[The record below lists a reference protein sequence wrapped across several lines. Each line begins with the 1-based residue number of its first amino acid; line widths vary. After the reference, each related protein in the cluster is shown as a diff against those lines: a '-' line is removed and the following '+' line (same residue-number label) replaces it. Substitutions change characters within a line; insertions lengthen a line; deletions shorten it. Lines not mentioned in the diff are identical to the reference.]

1 MEHLSFDVVIIGS
14 GGAGLR
20 AAIEVRKKGL
30 EPCIISKA
38 SPGMGTSTI
47 LSEGDFAGA
56 AEGGTVDE
64 HRQWTLRA
72 GRGLNDVELV
82 EALVGEAPLRINEL
96 VDWGMKGEAEAGH
109 FVADGPPPVWGKEI
123 TRCLLEKAR
132 AVGAHFMGSLTA
144 YKLMCQDGMSAILA
158 YSTKRKDWLS
168 LSARSVILAT
178 GGASALYARHDN
190 PHRMMGDGYALAL
203 QAGAMLQ
210 DMEFVQFY
218 PWALA
223 EKGLPIFL
231 LPGPLLEFGRLTNG
245 NGEDLFNKYQLD
257 EKPSTDSA
265 RDLFSQILFRE
276 IYREGQE
283 VFLDLTKAS
292 KEEWCQDLWGT
303 ITWELLGDRYGAW
316 RRPLRLA
323 PVTHHFMGGVCID
336 SNGNTSVPG
345 LFAAGEVTGGVHG
358 ANRLGG
364 NALTD
369 TIVFGARAGESAAT
383 WAASQGNKKI
393 DKSDMDAFAQIPD
406 FLKATQQASGKEA
419 SSLKKQLRKILWEDG
434 GILRSRE
441 SLERALREVKRI
453 QVKATKLSP
462 GPDKAGIQDIIELH
476 LGTRTALLILQAA
489 LMREESRGAHFRE
502 DFPNPHDE
510 KWLGHLKVRLSE
522 NGERNWSFEA
532 MPEHPEKA

>member
-1 MEHLSFDVVIIGS
+1 MERFSFDVVIIGS
-14 GGAGLR
+14 GAAGLR
-20 AAIEVRKKGL
+20 AAIEVRQKGL
-30 EPCIISKA
+30 EPCVISKA
-38 SPGMGTSTI
+38 APGMGTCTI
-47 LSEGDFAGA
+47 MSEGDFAGA

-64 HRQWTLRA
+64 HQNWTLHA
-72 GRGLNDVELV
+72 GRGLNDRELV
-82 EALVGEAPLRINEL
+82 EALVKDAPVKIDEL
-96 VDWGMKGEAEAGH
+96 VEWGLRGEAEAGH

-132 AVGAHFMGSLTA
+132 AVGVHFLGSLTA
-144 YKLMCQDGMSAILA
+144 YKLRCQDGLSAILA
-158 YSTKRKDWLS
+158 YSTKRKDWLL
-168 LSARSVILAT
+168 LSTRAVILAT

-190 PHRMMGDGYALAL
+190 PHRIMGDGYALAF

-218 PWALA
+218 PWTLA

-231 LPGPLLEFGRLTNG
+231 LPGQLLRFGRLTNSK
-245 NGEDLFNKYQLD
+245 GEELFTKYAVD
-257 EKPSTDSA
+257 EQPSTDSA